1 MIKKIDI
8 LNRMLESGVVA
19 VVRAENKSDAERISS
34 ACIQGGIS
42 AIEVTFTVPGAEEV
56 IRSLKETFRPEELIL
71 GAGSVL
77 DSETARIAIL
87 AGAEYIVSPCFD
99 TETAK
104 LCNRYGVPYMPG
116 CMTITEM
123 KTAMEYGAD
132 VVKLFP
138 GNTYTPSIIK
148 SIKGPLPQVSV
159 MPTGGVNLQNAAEW
173 INSGAVAIG
182 IGSDLT
188 KPASLGNYD
197 EVTKLAKQYCEIVR
211 EARTTKLYT

>member
-99 TETAK
+99 RETAK

-159 MPTGGVNLQNAAEW
+159 MPTGGVNLQNATEW
-173 INSGAVAIG
+173 INNGAVAIG

-211 EARTTKLYT
+211 EARKTKLYT

>member
-1 MIKKIDI
+1 
-8 LNRMLESGVVA
+8 MLESGVVA

-56 IRSLKETFRPEELIL
+56 IRYLKETFRPEELIL

-99 TETAK
+99 PETAK

-116 CMTITEM
+116 CMTVTEM

-173 INSGAVAIG
+173 INNGAVAIG

-188 KPASLGNYD
+188 KPASMGNYD

>member
-1 MIKKIDI
+1 MKKIDI